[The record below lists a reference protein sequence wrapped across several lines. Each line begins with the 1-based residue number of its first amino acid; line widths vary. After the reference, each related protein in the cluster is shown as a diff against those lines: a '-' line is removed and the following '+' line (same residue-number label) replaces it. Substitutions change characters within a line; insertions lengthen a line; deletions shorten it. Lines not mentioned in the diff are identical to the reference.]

1 MPLLI
6 VLLGVILLVFM
17 IVKLKLNT
25 FVSLVVTSFVIA
37 LLLQIPVAKIPT
49 TIETGIGGQLG
60 HLAIIFG
67 FGSMLGKL
75 VSDSGGGYRIS
86 TTLINKFGRRWIQL
100 AVILASF
107 IIGLALFFEV
117 GLVVVLPIIFI
128 IARELDMP
136 LMYLGVP
143 MAATL
148 NVTHAFLP
156 PHPAPTAITEIL
168 GSEIGHVLLLG
179 IIAAI
184 PTIII
189 AGPVFNWVLQRVY
202 PKVYRKDIDISVLGH
217 YNTFKL
223 EETPGFGISVL
234 TSMMPV
240 ILIIIATLCSF
251 TLPKGNV
258 VNQVIQFVGAP
269 DAAMLLSMLFAVY
282 TMGIKRNKKMDEIS
296 ESMVASVKQIA
307 MMLLII
313 GGGGA
318 FKQVLVDG
326 GVSNYVSTLFAHT
339 SLSPIF
345 AAWLITAILRVSLG
359 SSTVS
364 AMTAA
369 GLIAP
374 MAHQFGHGSAMSA
387 LMVLAVGAG
396 SVFCDH
402 VNDAGFWMIK
412 EYFGLSLK
420 ETFLSWSTLTSVLSL
435 AGLATVYGMSLFLA

>member
-6 VLLGVILLVFM
+6 VLIGVIILIFM
-17 IVKLKLNT
+17 IVKLKMNT
-25 FVSLVVTSFVIA
+25 FVGLVITSFIVG
-37 LLLQIPVAKIPT
+37 LLLDLPLTKIPQ

-75 VSDSGGGYRIS
+75 VSDAGGGYRIA
-86 TTLINKFGRRWIQL
+86 TTLINKFGRRWIQV

-136 LMYLGVP
+136 LMYLGIP

-156 PHPAPTAITEIL
+156 PHPAPTAITDIL
-168 GSEIGHVLLLG
+168 GANLGHVLLLG
-179 IIAAI
+179 ILAAI

-189 AGPVFNWVLQRVY
+189 AGPVYNWVLQKVY
-202 PKVYRKDIDISVLGH
+202 PRVYRKNIDISVLGE
-217 YNTFKL
+217 YKEFKL
-223 EETPGFGISVL
+223 EETPKFGISVL
-234 TSMMPV
+234 TAMMPV
-240 ILIIIATLCSF
+240 ILIAVATICSF
-251 TLPKGNV
+251 IFPKNNP
-258 VNQVIQFVGAP
+258 VNEFIQFIGAP
-269 DAAMLLSMLFAVY
+269 DLAMLLSLIFAIF
-282 TMGIKRNKKMDEIS
+282 TMGLQRNQKMEDIS
-296 ESMVASVKQIA
+296 TSLADSIKQISV
-307 MMLLII
+307 MLLII
-313 GGGGA
+313 GGGA

-326 GVSNYVSTLFAHT
+326 GISKYISGLFAQT
-339 SLSPIF
+339 SISPIL
-345 AAWLITAILRVSLG
+345 AAWLITALLRMSLG
-359 SSTVS
+359 SSTVA

-369 GLIAP
+369 GLVVP
-374 MAHQFGHGSAMSA
+374 MAHQFGSNSIMAT
-387 LMVLAVGAG
+387 LMVLSIGAG
-396 SVFCDH
+396 SVFCGH

-420 ETFLSWSTLTSVLSL
+420 ETLLSWTTLTSVLAL
-435 AGLATVYGMSLFLA
+435 TGLGAVYAISLFV

>member
-6 VLLGVILLVFM
+6 VLLGVLILIFL

-25 FVSLVVTSFVIA
+25 FVSLVVTSFIIA
-37 LLLQIPVAKIPT
+37 LCLQIPVAKIPT
-49 TIETGIGGQLG
+49 AIETGIGGQPG

-67 FGSMLGKL
+67 FGSMLGQL
-75 VSDSGGGYRIS
+75 VSDAGGGYRIA
-86 TTLINKFGRRWIQL
+86 TALINKFGRRWIQV

-136 LMYLGVP
+136 LMYLGIP

-148 NVTHAFLP
+148 NVCHAFLP
-156 PHPAPTAITEIL
+156 PHPAPTAITDIL
-168 GSEIGHVLLLG
+168 GATLGHVLLLG
-179 IIAAI
+179 IIVAI

-189 AGPVFNWVLQRVY
+189 SGPVFNYFLHKVY
-202 PKVYRKDIDISVLGH
+202 PSVYRKDVDISVLGE
-217 YNTFKL
+217 YKEFKL

-234 TSMMPV
+234 TAMMPV
-240 ILIIIATLCSF
+240 ILIAVATICSF
-251 TLPKGNV
+251 VLSKTNP
-258 VNQVIQFVGAP
+258 VNQFIQFVGAP
-269 DAAMLLSMLFAVY
+269 DAAMLLSLLFAIW
-282 TMGIKRNKKMDEIS
+282 T
-296 ESMVASVKQIA
+296 
-307 MMLLII
+307 MLLII

-318 FKQVLVDG
+318 FKEVLVEG
-326 GVSNYVSTLFAHT
+326 GISKYVSTLFSGT
-339 SLSPIF
+339 SISPIL
-345 AAWLITAILRVSLG
+345 AAWLITALLRVSLG

-364 AMTAA
+364 SMTAA

-374 MAHQFGHGSAMSA
+374 MTAHMSPTMSA
-387 LMVLAVGAG
+387 LMVLSIGAG

-420 ETFLSWSTLTSVLSL
+420 ETLLSWSTLTSVLSL
-435 AGLATVYGMSLFLA
+435 AGLASVWVLSLIIA

>member
-6 VLLGVILLVFM
+6 VLLGVALLIFM
-17 IVKLKLNT
+17 IIKLKLNT
-25 FVSLVVTSFVIA
+25 FVSLVVTAFLIA
-37 LLLQIPVAKIPT
+37 LMLQIPIAKIPT

-60 HLAIIFG
+60 HLAVIFG
-67 FGSMLGKL
+67 FGSMLGQL
-75 VSDSGGGYRIS
+75 VSDSGGGYRIA
-86 TTLINKFGRRWIQL
+86 TTLIQKFGRRWIQV

-128 IARELDMP
+128 IAREMDMP

-156 PHPAPTAITEIL
+156 PHPAPTAITDIL
-168 GSEIGHVLLLG
+168 GANLGHVLLLG

-184 PTIII
+184 PTIIV
-189 AGPVFNWVLQRVY
+189 AGPLYNYFLHKLY
-202 PKVYRKDIDISVLGH
+202 PKVYRKNLDIAVLGE
-217 YNTFKL
+217 YKEFEL
-223 EETPGFGISVL
+223 DETPGFGISVL
-234 TSMMPV
+234 TAMLPV
-240 ILIIIATLCSF
+240 ILIAVATICSF
-251 TLPKGNV
+251 ILPKGNP
-258 VNQVIQFVGAP
+258 VNEFIQFVGAP
-269 DAAMLLSMLFAVY
+269 DAAMLISLLFAVV
-282 TMGIKRNKKMDEIS
+282 TMGLMRNKKMEEIS
-296 ESMVASVKQIA
+296 NSMVTSVKQIA

-326 GVSNYVSTLFAHT
+326 GISKYVSDLFAHT
-339 SLSPIF
+339 SLSPIV
-345 AAWLITAILRVSLG
+345 AAWLITAILRIALG

-374 MAHQFGHGSAMSA
+374 MAHQFGANSSMAA

-396 SVFCDH
+396 SVFGGH

-420 ETFLSWSTLTSVLSL
+420 ENFIAWTTLTCVLAV
-435 AGLATVYGMSLFLA
+435 AGLLTVMVMAMFV

>member
-6 VLLGVILLVFM
+6 VLIGVALLIFM
-17 IVKLKLNT
+17 IIKLKLNT
-25 FVSLVVTSFVIA
+25 FVSLVVTSFIIA
-37 LLLQIPVAKIPT
+37 LMLQIPIAKIPT

-60 HLAIIFG
+60 HLAVIFG
-67 FGSMLGKL
+67 FGSMLGQL
-75 VSDSGGGYRIS
+75 VSDSGGGYRIA
-86 TTLINKFGRRWIQL
+86 TTLIEKFGRRWIQV

-128 IARELDMP
+128 IAREMDMP
-136 LMYLGVP
+136 LIYLGIP

-156 PHPAPTAITEIL
+156 PHPAPTAITDIL
-168 GSEIGHVLLLG
+168 GANLGHVLLLG

-184 PTIII
+184 PTIIV
-189 AGPVFNWVLQRVY
+189 AGPLYNYFLHKFY
-202 PKVYRKDIDISVLGH
+202 PKVYRKNMDISVLGE
-217 YNTFKL
+217 YKEFKL

-234 TSMMPV
+234 TAMLPV
-240 ILIIIATLCSF
+240 ILIAVATICSF
-251 TLPKGNV
+251 ILPKGNV
-258 VNQVIQFVGAP
+258 VNEVIQFIGAP
-269 DAAMLLSMLFAVY
+269 DAAMLISLLFAVF
-282 TMGIKRNKKMDEIS
+282 TMGLMRNKQMEEIS
-296 ESMVASVKQIA
+296 NSMVTSVKQIA

-326 GVSNYVSTLFAHT
+326 GISKYVSALFAHT
-339 SLSPIF
+339 SLSPIV
-345 AAWLITAILRVSLG
+345 AAWLITAILRIALG

-374 MAHQFGHGSAMSA
+374 MAHQFGANSTMAA

-396 SVFCDH
+396 SVFGGH

-420 ETFLSWSTLTSVLSL
+420 ENFIAWTTLTCVLAL
-435 AGLATVYGMSLFLA
+435 AGLATILVMAMFV

>member
-6 VLLGVILLVFM
+6 VLIGVIILIFM
-17 IVKLKLNT
+17 IVKLKMNT
-25 FVSLVVTSFVIA
+25 FVGLVITSFIVG
-37 LLLQIPVAKIPT
+37 LLLGLPLTKIPQ

-75 VSDSGGGYRIS
+75 VSDAGGYRIA
-86 TTLINKFGRRWIQL
+86 TALINKFGRRWIQVT
-100 AVILASF
+100 VILASF

-136 LMYLGVP
+136 LMYLGIP

-156 PHPAPTAITEIL
+156 PHPAPTAITDIL
-168 GSEIGHVLLLG
+168 GANLGHVLLLG
-179 IIAAI
+179 ILDAI

-189 AGPVFNWVLQRVY
+189 AGPVYNWVLQKVY
-202 PKVYRKDIDISVLGH
+202 PRVYRKNIDISVLGE
-217 YNTFKL
+217 YKEFKL
-223 EETPGFGISVL
+223 EETPKFGISVL
-234 TSMMPV
+234 TAMMPV
-240 ILIIIATLCSF
+240 ILIAVATICSF
-251 TLPKGNV
+251 IFPKNNP
-258 VNQVIQFVGAP
+258 VNEFIQFIGAP
-269 DAAMLLSMLFAVY
+269 DLAMLLLLIFAIF
-282 TMGIKRNKKMDEIS
+282 TMGLQRNQKMEDIS
-296 ESMVASVKQIA
+296 TSLADSIKQISV
-307 MMLLII
+307 MLLII

-326 GVSNYVSTLFAHT
+326 GISKYISGLFAQT
-339 SLSPIF
+339 SISPIL
-345 AAWLITAILRVSLG
+345 AAWLITALLRMSLG
-359 SSTVS
+359 SSTVA

-369 GLIAP
+369 GLVVP
-374 MAHQFGHGSAMSA
+374 MAHQFGSNSIMAT
-387 LMVLAVGAG
+387 LMVLSIGAG
-396 SVFCDH
+396 SVFCGH

-420 ETFLSWSTLTSVLSL
+420 ETLLSWTTLTSVLAL
-435 AGLATVYGMSLFLA
+435 AGLGAVYAISLFV

>member
-6 VLLGVILLVFM
+6 VLLGVLILIFL

-25 FVSLVVTSFVIA
+25 FVSLVVTSFIIA
-37 LLLQIPVAKIPT
+37 LCLQIPVAKIPT
-49 TIETGIGGQLG
+49 AIETGIGGQLG

-67 FGSMLGKL
+67 FGSMLGQL
-75 VSDSGGGYRIS
+75 VSDAGGGYRIA
-86 TTLINKFGRRWIQL
+86 TTLINKFGRRWIQV

-136 LMYLGVP
+136 LMYLGIP

-148 NVTHAFLP
+148 NVCHAFLP
-156 PHPAPTAITEIL
+156 PHPAPTAITDIL
-168 GSEIGHVLLLG
+168 GATLGHVLLLG
-179 IIAAI
+179 IIVAI

-189 AGPVFNWVLQRVY
+189 SGPVFNYFLHKVY
-202 PKVYRKDIDISVLGH
+202 PSVYRKDVDISVLGE
-217 YNTFKL
+217 YKEFKL

-234 TSMMPV
+234 TAMMPV
-240 ILIIIATLCSF
+240 ILIAVATICSF
-251 TLPKGNV
+251 VLSKTNP
-258 VNQVIQFVGAP
+258 VNQFIQFVGAP
-269 DAAMLLSMLFAVY
+269 DAAMLLSLLFAIW
-282 TMGIKRNKKMDEIS
+282 TMGLARSEKMSEIS
-296 ESMVASVKQIA
+296 KSMTTSVKQIA

-318 FKQVLVDG
+318 FKEVLVEG
-326 GVSNYVSTLFAHT
+326 GISKYVSTLFSGT
-339 SLSPIF
+339 SISTIL
-345 AAWLITAILRVSLG
+345 AAWLITALLRVSLG

-364 AMTAA
+364 SMTAA

-374 MAHQFGHGSAMSA
+374 MAAHMSPTMSA
-387 LMVLAVGAG
+387 LMVLSIGAG
-396 SVFCDH
+396 SVFCNH

-420 ETFLSWSTLTSVLSL
+420 ETLLSWSTLTSVLSL
-435 AGLATVYGMSLFLA
+435 AGLASVWVLSLIIA

>member
-6 VLLGVILLVFM
+6 VLLGVLILIFL
-17 IVKLKLNT
+17 IIKLKLNT
-25 FVSLVVTSFVIA
+25 FVSLVVTSFIIA
-37 LLLQIPVAKIPT
+37 LCLQIPVAKIPT
-49 TIETGIGGQLG
+49 AIETGIGSQPG

-67 FGSMLGKL
+67 FGSMLGQL
-75 VSDSGGGYRIS
+75 VSDAGGGYRIA
-86 TTLINKFGRRWIQL
+86 TTLINKSGRRWIQV

-136 LMYLGVP
+136 LMYLGIP

-148 NVTHAFLP
+148 NVCHAFLP
-156 PHPAPTAITEIL
+156 PHPAPTAITDIL
-168 GSEIGHVLLLG
+168 GATLGHVLLLG
-179 IIAAI
+179 IIVAI

-189 AGPVFNWVLQRVY
+189 SGPVFNYFLHKVY
-202 PKVYRKDIDISVLGH
+202 PSVYRKDVDISVLGE
-217 YNTFKL
+217 YKEFKL

-234 TSMMPV
+234 TAMMPV
-240 ILIIIATLCSF
+240 ILIAVATICSF
-251 TLPKGNV
+251 VLSKTNP
-258 VNQVIQFVGAP
+258 VNQFIQFVGAP
-269 DAAMLLSMLFAVY
+269 DAAMLLSLLFAIW
-282 TMGIKRNKKMDEIS
+282 T
-296 ESMVASVKQIA
+296 
-307 MMLLII
+307 MLLII

-318 FKQVLVDG
+318 FKEVLVEG
-326 GVSNYVSTLFAHT
+326 GISKYVSTLFSGT
-339 SLSPIF
+339 SISPIL
-345 AAWLITAILRVSLG
+345 AAWLITALLRVSLG

-364 AMTAA
+364 SMTAA

-374 MAHQFGHGSAMSA
+374 MTAHMSPTMSA
-387 LMVLAVGAG
+387 LMVLSIGAG

-420 ETFLSWSTLTSVLSL
+420 ETLLSWSTLTSVLSL
-435 AGLATVYGMSLFLA
+435 AGLASVWVLSLIIA

>member
-1 MPLLI
+1 M
-6 VLLGVILLVFM
+6 
-17 IVKLKLNT
+17 
-25 FVSLVVTSFVIA
+25 
-37 LLLQIPVAKIPT
+37 
-49 TIETGIGGQLG
+49 G

-217 YNTFKL
+217 YKTFKL

-282 TMGIKRNKKMDEIS
+282 TMG
-296 ESMVASVKQIA
+296 
-307 MMLLII
+307 
-313 GGGGA
+313 
-318 FKQVLVDG
+318 
-326 GVSNYVSTLFAHT
+326 
-339 SLSPIF
+339 
-345 AAWLITAILRVSLG
+345 
-359 SSTVS
+359 TVS

>member
-6 VLLGVILLVFM
+6 VLLGVALLIFM
-17 IVKLKLNT
+17 IIKLKLNT
-25 FVSLVVTSFVIA
+25 FVSLVVTAFLIA
-37 LLLQIPVAKIPT
+37 LMLQIPIAKIPT

-60 HLAIIFG
+60 HLAVIFG
-67 FGSMLGKL
+67 FGSMLGQL
-75 VSDSGGGYRIS
+75 VSDSGGGYRIA
-86 TTLINKFGRRWIQL
+86 TTLIQKFGRRWIQV

-128 IARELDMP
+128 IAREMDMP

-156 PHPAPTAITEIL
+156 PHPAPTAITDIL
-168 GSEIGHVLLLG
+168 GANLGHVLLLG

-184 PTIII
+184 PTIIV
-189 AGPVFNWVLQRVY
+189 AGPLYNYFLHKFY
-202 PKVYRKDIDISVLGH
+202 PKVYRKNLDIAVLGE
-217 YNTFKL
+217 YKEFEL
-223 EETPGFGISVL
+223 DETPGFGISVL
-234 TSMMPV
+234 TAMLPV
-240 ILIIIATLCSF
+240 ILIAVATICSF
-251 TLPKGNV
+251 ILPKGNP
-258 VNQVIQFVGAP
+258 VNEFIQFVGAP
-269 DAAMLLSMLFAVY
+269 DAAMLISLLFAVV
-282 TMGIKRNKKMDEIS
+282 TMGLMRNKKMEEIS
-296 ESMVASVKQIA
+296 NSMVTSVKQIA

-326 GVSNYVSTLFAHT
+326 GISKYVSDLFAHT
-339 SLSPIF
+339 SLSPIV
-345 AAWLITAILRVSLG
+345 AAWLITAILRIALG

-374 MAHQFGHGSAMSA
+374 MAHQFGANSSMAA

-396 SVFCDH
+396 SVFGGH

-420 ETFLSWSTLTSVLSL
+420 ENFIAWTTLTCVLAV
-435 AGLATVYGMSLFLA
+435 AGLATVMVMAMFV

>member
-6 VLLGVILLVFM
+6 VLLGVLILIFL

-25 FVSLVVTSFVIA
+25 FVSLVVTSFIIA
-37 LLLQIPVAKIPT
+37 LCLQIPVAKIPT
-49 TIETGIGGQLG
+49 AIETGIGGQPG

-67 FGSMLGKL
+67 FGSMLGQL
-75 VSDSGGGYRIS
+75 VSDAGGGYRIA
-86 TTLINKFGRRWIQL
+86 TTLINKFGRRWIQV

-136 LMYLGVP
+136 LMYLGIP

-148 NVTHAFLP
+148 NVCHAFLP
-156 PHPAPTAITEIL
+156 PHPAPTAITDIL
-168 GSEIGHVLLLG
+168 GATLGHVLLLG
-179 IIAAI
+179 IIVAI

-189 AGPVFNWVLQRVY
+189 SGPVFNYFLHKVY
-202 PKVYRKDIDISVLGH
+202 PSVYRKDVDISVLGE
-217 YNTFKL
+217 YKEFKL

-234 TSMMPV
+234 TAMMPV
-240 ILIIIATLCSF
+240 ILIAVATICSF
-251 TLPKGNV
+251 VLSKTNP
-258 VNQVIQFVGAP
+258 VNQFIQFVGAP
-269 DAAMLLSMLFAVY
+269 DAAMLLSLLFAIW
-282 TMGIKRNKKMDEIS
+282 T
-296 ESMVASVKQIA
+296 
-307 MMLLII
+307 MLLII
-313 GGGGA
+313 GGGGT
-318 FKQVLVDG
+318 FKEVLVEG
-326 GVSNYVSTLFAHT
+326 GISKYVSTLFSGT
-339 SLSPIF
+339 SISPIL
-345 AAWLITAILRVSLG
+345 AAWLITALLRVSLG

-364 AMTAA
+364 SMTAA

-374 MAHQFGHGSAMSA
+374 MTAHMSPTMSA
-387 LMVLAVGAG
+387 LMVLSIGAG

-420 ETFLSWSTLTSVLSL
+420 ETLLSWSTLTSVLSL
-435 AGLATVYGMSLFLA
+435 AGLASVWVLSLIIA

>member
-6 VLLGVILLVFM
+6 VLIGVALLIFM

-25 FVSLVVTSFVIA
+25 FVSLVITSFIVA
-37 LLLQIPVAKIPT
+37 LLLGLPLAKIPE

-75 VSDSGGGYRIS
+75 VSDAGGGYRIA
-86 TTLINKFGRRWIQL
+86 TTLIDKFGRRWIQV

-136 LMYLGVP
+136 LMYLGIP

-156 PHPAPTAITEIL
+156 PHPAPTAISGIL
-168 GSEIGHVLLLG
+168 GANLGHVLLLG

-189 AGPVFNWVLQRVY
+189 AGPVFNWFLHKVY
-202 PKVYRKDIDISVLGH
+202 PKVYRKDIDISVLGE
-217 YNTFKL
+217 YKEFNID
-223 EETPGFGISVL
+223 ETPKFGISVL
-234 TSMMPV
+234 TAMMPV
-240 ILIIIATLCSF
+240 ILIAVATICSF
-251 TLPKGNV
+251 IFPKSNSI
-258 VNQVIQFVGAP
+258 NEFIQFIGAP
-269 DAAMLLSMLFAVY
+269 DLAMLLSLIFA
-282 TMGIKRNKKMDEIS
+282 MGLWRNKGMSEIS
-296 ESMVASVKQIA
+296 NSMVTSIKQISV
-307 MMLLII
+307 MLLII

-326 GVSNYVSTLFAHT
+326 GISKYISTLFCT
-339 SLSPIF
+339 NKYF
-345 AAWLITAILRVSLG
+345 ANPCS
-359 SSTVS
+359 
-364 AMTAA
+364 
-369 GLIAP
+369 
-374 MAHQFGHGSAMSA
+374 MAHYCNPSGIVRIIYSC
-387 LMVLAVGAG
+387 
-396 SVFCDH
+396 CDDCRRFSRS
-402 VNDAGFWMIK
+402 NG
-412 EYFGLSLK
+412 
-420 ETFLSWSTLTSVLSL
+420 TSVWL
-435 AGLATVYGMSLFLA
+435 

>member
-6 VLLGVILLVFM
+6 VLIGVVLLIFM

-25 FVSLVVTSFVIA
+25 FVALVVTSFIVA
-37 LLLQIPVAKIPT
+37 LMLGLPFAKIPGI
-49 TIETGIGGQLG
+49 IESGIGSQLG

-75 VSDSGGGYRIS
+75 VSDAGGGYRIA
-86 TTLINKFGRRWIQL
+86 TTLIDKFGRRWIQV

-136 LMYLGVP
+136 LMYLGIP

-156 PHPAPTAITEIL
+156 PHPAPTAISDIL
-168 GSEIGHVLLLG
+168 GANLGHVLLLG
-179 IIAAI
+179 IVAAI

-189 AGPVFNWVLQRVY
+189 AGPVFNWFLHKVY
-202 PKVYRKDIDISVLGH
+202 PKVYRKDIDISVLGE
-217 YNTFKL
+217 YKEFDL
-223 EETPGFGISVL
+223 DETPKFGISVL
-234 TSMMPV
+234 TAMMPV
-240 ILIIIATLCSF
+240 ILIAIATICSF
-251 TLPKGNV
+251 IFPKNNP
-258 VNQVIQFVGAP
+258 VNEFIQFVGAP
-269 DAAMLLSMLFAVY
+269 DLAMLLSLVFAIFS
-282 TMGIKRNKKMDEIS
+282 MGLWRDKKMGEIS
-296 ESMVASVKQIA
+296 NSMVESIKQISV
-307 MMLLII
+307 MLLII

-318 FKQVLVDG
+318 FKEVLVEG
-326 GVSNYVSTLFAHT
+326 GISNYISTLFAQT
-339 SLSPIF
+339 NISPIL

-359 SSTVS
+359 SSTVA

-369 GLIAP
+369 GLVAP
-374 MAHQFGHGSAMSA
+374 MAQQFGSNSAMAA

-420 ETFLSWSTLTSVLSL
+420 ETLLSWSTLTSVLAV
-435 AGLATVYGMSLFLA
+435 AGLGAVYAISLFV

>member
-6 VLLGVILLVFM
+6 VLIGVIILIFM
-17 IVKLKLNT
+17 IVKLKMNT
-25 FVSLVVTSFVIA
+25 FVGLVITSFIVG
-37 LLLQIPVAKIPT
+37 LLLGLPLTKIPQ

-75 VSDSGGGYRIS
+75 VSDAGGGYRIA
-86 TTLINKFGRRWIQL
+86 TTLINKFGRRWIQV

-136 LMYLGVP
+136 LMYLGIP

-156 PHPAPTAITEIL
+156 PHPAPTAITDIL
-168 GSEIGHVLLLG
+168 GANLGHVLLLG
-179 IIAAI
+179 ILAAI

-189 AGPVFNWVLQRVY
+189 AGPVYNWVLQKVY
-202 PKVYRKDIDISVLGH
+202 PRVYRKNIDISVLGE
-217 YNTFKL
+217 YKEFKL
-223 EETPGFGISVL
+223 EETPKFGISVL
-234 TSMMPV
+234 TAMMPV
-240 ILIIIATLCSF
+240 ILIAVATICSF
-251 TLPKGNV
+251 IFPKNNP
-258 VNQVIQFVGAP
+258 VNEFIQFIGAP
-269 DAAMLLSMLFAVY
+269 DLAMLLLLIFAIF
-282 TMGIKRNKKMDEIS
+282 TMGLQRNQKMEDIS
-296 ESMVASVKQIA
+296 TSLADSIKQISV
-307 MMLLII
+307 MLLII
-313 GGGGA
+313 GGGA

-326 GVSNYVSTLFAHT
+326 GISKYISGLFAQT
-339 SLSPIF
+339 SISPIL
-345 AAWLITAILRVSLG
+345 AAWLITALLRMSLG
-359 SSTVS
+359 SSTVA

-369 GLIAP
+369 GLVVP
-374 MAHQFGHGSAMSA
+374 MAHQFGSNSIMAT
-387 LMVLAVGAG
+387 LMVLSIGAG
-396 SVFCDH
+396 SVFCGH

-420 ETFLSWSTLTSVLSL
+420 ETLLSWTTLTSVLAL
-435 AGLATVYGMSLFLA
+435 AGLGAVYAISLFV

>member
-6 VLLGVILLVFM
+6 VLLGVALLIFM
-17 IVKLKLNT
+17 IIKLKLNT
-25 FVSLVVTSFVIA
+25 FVSLVVTAFLIA
-37 LLLQIPVAKIPT
+37 LMLQIPIAKIPT

-60 HLAIIFG
+60 HLAVIFG
-67 FGSMLGKL
+67 FGSMLGQL
-75 VSDSGGGYRIS
+75 VSDSGGGYRIA
-86 TTLINKFGRRWIQL
+86 TTLIQKFGRRWIQV

-128 IARELDMP
+128 IAREMDMP

-156 PHPAPTAITEIL
+156 PHPAPTAITDIL
-168 GSEIGHVLLLG
+168 GANLGHVLLLG

-184 PTIII
+184 PTIIV
-189 AGPVFNWVLQRVY
+189 AGPLYNYFLHKLY
-202 PKVYRKDIDISVLGH
+202 PKVYRKNLDIAVLGE
-217 YNTFKL
+217 YKEFEL
-223 EETPGFGISVL
+223 DETPGFGISVL
-234 TSMMPV
+234 TAMLPV
-240 ILIIIATLCSF
+240 ILIAVATICSF
-251 TLPKGNV
+251 ILPKGNP
-258 VNQVIQFVGAP
+258 VNEFIQFVGAP
-269 DAAMLLSMLFAVY
+269 DAAMLISLLFAVV
-282 TMGIKRNKKMDEIS
+282 TMGLMRNKKMEEIS
-296 ESMVASVKQIA
+296 NSMVTSVKQIA

-326 GVSNYVSTLFAHT
+326 GISKYVSDLFAHT
-339 SLSPIF
+339 SLSPIV
-345 AAWLITAILRVSLG
+345 AAWLITAILRIALG

-374 MAHQFGHGSAMSA
+374 MAHQFGANSSMAA

-396 SVFCDH
+396 SVFGGY

-420 ETFLSWSTLTSVLSL
+420 ENFIAWTTLTCVLAV
-435 AGLATVYGMSLFLA
+435 AGLATVMVMAMFV